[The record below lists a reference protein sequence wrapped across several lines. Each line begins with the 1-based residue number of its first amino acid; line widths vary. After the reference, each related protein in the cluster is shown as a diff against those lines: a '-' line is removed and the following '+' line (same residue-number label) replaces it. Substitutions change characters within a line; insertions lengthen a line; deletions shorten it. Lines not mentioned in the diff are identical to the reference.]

1 MRTSNKILLS
11 VFLAILAILTGLYGA
26 VYAKY
31 RNNDFITS
39 ARLHQENYDTYK
51 IEGVQSVS
59 LTGLDHVTIIP
70 SDTARIEIEKMEG
83 AKALHTFSNG
93 TLVVKGDTMITYKDG
108 TTNRERSY
116 RDIIIYLPLVQN
128 IKADFCN
135 LSIKGGKDS
144 TAAPAIQLELDA
156 TELQLGNSNREEAN
170 STENF
175 KTIVIAKANGG
186 LVELSSKA
194 FVNKMDLNLKMGR
207 FEDGGATFNS
217 LSVAA
222 DTNSTISITGKN
234 IPKTTFISKP

>member
-31 RNNDFITS
+31 RSNDFITS

-135 LSIKGGKDS
+135 LTIRGSQDS
-144 TAAPAIQLELDA
+144 SNRVSANLQLDA
-156 TELQLGNSNREEAN
+156 TELQLGYWDRSEVFAAN
-170 STENF
+170 YF
-175 KTIVIAKANGG
+175 DRIVTKANGG
-186 LVELSSKA
+186 NFNIATGAKVK
-194 FVNKMDLNLKMGR
+194 KMELNLETTT
-207 FEDGGATFNS
+207 FSDGGVDVDS
-217 LSVAA
+217 LSINA
-222 DTNSTISITGKN
+222 DPTSSISITGKN
-234 IPKTTFISKP
+234 ISKTTLTSKP